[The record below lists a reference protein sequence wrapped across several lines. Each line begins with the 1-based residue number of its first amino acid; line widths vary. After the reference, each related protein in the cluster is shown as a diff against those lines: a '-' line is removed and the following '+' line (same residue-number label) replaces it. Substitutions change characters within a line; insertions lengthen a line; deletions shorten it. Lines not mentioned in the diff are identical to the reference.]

1 MKNIT
6 QVTSQLK
13 QIGDILA
20 SLSKFGRAISP
31 LDSEELQ
38 IVPTTFD
45 LSGTAEPLWPDELSK
60 SLLVGKN
67 KINFQAFID
76 GVQRS
81 TVVYWVTLDKLGALV
96 PVVLS
101 HIASGVT
108 IRNEDRKLKIDNR
121 HVRNNLLL
129 LLPLR
134 GMTEAGF
141 QGGELI
147 QGWINKG
154 VVIPETK
161 ISEDPIKGL
170 GLNDQIPPLI
180 LCDTTFNNLERDD
193 DAENNIIKQAYDYED
208 SRPEFMNRLLMEK
221 NLFNISKIRGRA
233 QGRVNTIRQIL
244 EMLVLTKFREAYGNQ
259 NYVLVDGPL
268 FFLGKWLR
276 RYEVLKNKSD
286 FEREEFVLKNAVG
299 MVKTLKGRPRHM
311 EDLRD
316 ILNLKEGTYSRVMS
330 IHDAVDIQTEGDSPS
345 NLEKPHITSYL
356 RFRSPPDFKVP
367 NILGLTRID
376 LHLTTIGA
384 NTLDE
389 AISDKEGTKNS
400 VQNIMSGVM
409 RERWP
414 GLSQKG
420 RTYNEVFP
428 ISETE
433 RMLRAR
439 LYSTLEMNYIYSM
452 IRA

>member
-1 MKNIT
+1 VP
-6 QVTSQLK
+6 VTSQLK

-20 SLSKFGRAISP
+20 SLSRFGRAVDP
-31 LDSEELQ
+31 QHSEELQ
-38 IVPTTFD
+38 LVPTTFD
-45 LSGTAEPLWPDELSK
+45 LSGTAEPLWPEEASENTTFGQD
-60 SLLVGKN
+60 
-67 KINFQAFID
+67 KINFRAFID

-81 TVVYWVTLDKLGALV
+81 SVIYWVTLDKLGALV
-96 PVVLS
+96 PVILS

-108 IRNEDRKLKIDNR
+108 IRNEDKKLKTDHR
-121 HVRNNLLL
+121 HVHDNLLL

-134 GMTEAGF
+134 GMIEAGF
-141 QGGELI
+141 QGGNII
-147 QGWINKG
+147 QGWVDKG
-154 VVIPETK
+154 MVIPETK
-161 ISEDPIKGL
+161 ISEDPIVGL
-170 GLNDQIPPLI
+170 GFNGQIKPLI
-180 LCDTTFNNLERDD
+180 LCDTTFNNIERNSE
-193 DAENNIIKQAYDYED
+193 AENDLIREAYDKED
-208 SRPEFMNRLLMEK
+208 SHPELINRLLMDK
-221 NLFNISKIRGRA
+221 NLFNISKVRGRA

-244 EMLVLTKFREAYGNQ
+244 EMIVLSKFREAYGNQ

-276 RYEVLKNKSD
+276 KYEILKNKTN

-299 MVKTLKGRPRHM
+299 MVKTLKGRPKRI

-316 ILNLKEGTYSRVMS
+316 ILYLKEGTYSRTMS
-330 IHDAVDIQTEGDSPS
+330 IHDAVDIQTEHESPNS
-345 NLEKPHITSYL
+345 LEKPHVTSFL
-356 RFRSPPDFKVP
+356 RFRYPPDIKLP

-389 AISDKEGTKNS
+389 ATSDMDATKNA
-400 VQNIMSGVM
+400 VQRVMSGVL

-414 GLSQKG
+414 GISQKG
-420 RTYNEVFP
+420 RTFNEAFP